1 MVSFKNRTYQRTE
14 DYFQVSCAASNGQDL
29 LRLSTTQ
36 QQDSDV
42 RTATVLEHQPKIVE
56 WLIEH
61 AVAIPSEEELHD
73 SGVQDAE
80 VLRLKEK
87 ARHSL
92 TGNAGADRSHRN
104 TCAVFPSV
112 IDSLSDTRVM
122 CTNWT
127 RTCPQT

>member
-14 DYFQVSCAASNGQDL
+14 EYFQVSCAASNGQDL
-29 LRLSTTQ
+29 LRLSTTGQ
-36 QQDSDV
+36 
-42 RTATVLEHQPKIVE
+42 
-56 WLIEH
+56 WLIENG
-61 AVAIPSEEELHD
+61 AAIPSEEELHD

-87 ARHSL
+87 ARPSP

-112 IDSLSDTRVM
+112 IDSLSDTHVM

-127 RTCPQT
+127 RMCPQT

>member
-1 MVSFKNRTYQRTE
+1 MAIAE
-14 DYFQVSCAASNGQDL
+14 L
-29 LRLSTTQ
+29 LAERHQHELVRVGLGDRLTRRH
-36 QQDSDV
+36 V
-42 RTATVLEHQPKIVE
+42 ATAE

-61 AVAIPSEEELHD
+61 GAAIPSEEELHD